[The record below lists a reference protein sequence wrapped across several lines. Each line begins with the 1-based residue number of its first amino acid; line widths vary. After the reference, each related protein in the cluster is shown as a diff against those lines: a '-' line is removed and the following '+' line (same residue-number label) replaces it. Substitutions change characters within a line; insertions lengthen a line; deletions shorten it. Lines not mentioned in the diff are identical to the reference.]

1 VKSRTP
7 LVIGI
12 VVAVVAV
19 IAVLAI
25 VLAGGDDDD
34 SADVEVAPPLVGQDY
49 EGNDVEFVPGED
61 GPLMVVFLAHW
72 CPHCNAEIPVLQQ
85 WEASGEIPE
94 DLTVVGV
101 STAVA
106 ADRPNY
112 PPDAWLEAMGWE
124 WPVIAD
130 DDGTLAEAYGV
141 NAFPYMVFIGDDGA
155 VTATVSG
162 EQPISELQPLADEA
176 VGASA

>member
-1 VKSRTP
+1 MKSRTP

-19 IAVLAI
+19 IAVVAVVI
-25 VLAGGDDDD
+25 AGGGDDNDD
-34 SADVEVAPPLVGQDY
+34 VVVAPPLVGQDY
-49 EGNDVEFVPGED
+49 AGNDVEVVPGTD
-61 GPLMVVFLAHW
+61 GPQMVVFLAHW

-85 WEASGEIPE
+85 WEASGAIPE
-94 DLTVVGV
+94 DLSIVGV
-101 STAVA
+101 STAA
-106 ADRPNY
+106 REDAENY
-112 PPDAWLEAMGWE
+112 PPSEWIEAVGWE

-130 DDGTLAEAYGV
+130 DDGALAEAYGV

-162 EQPISELQPLADEA
+162 EQPISELQRIADEA
-176 VGASA
+176 VA